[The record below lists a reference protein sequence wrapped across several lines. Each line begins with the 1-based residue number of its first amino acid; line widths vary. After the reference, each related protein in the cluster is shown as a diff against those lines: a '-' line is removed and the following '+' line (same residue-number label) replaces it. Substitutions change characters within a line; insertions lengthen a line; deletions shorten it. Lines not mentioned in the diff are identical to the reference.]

1 MRTTAG
7 HVIMGSWG
15 LDRRLTGA
23 NDGLT
28 AQRQKGALLID
39 QGRIAPLTQDGAA
52 WGLTILNRAYTWRS
66 GIGLTRRGTLLS
78 ATTLARALHS
88 ITDP

>member
-1 MRTTAG
+1 MR
-7 HVIMGSWG
+7 V
-15 LDRRLTGA
+15 
-23 NDGLT
+23 
-28 AQRQKGALLID
+28 
-39 QGRIAPLTQDGAA
+39 
-52 WGLTILNRAYTWRS
+52 GLTILNRAYTWRS